1 MWDFLLSGDNVPFMA
16 ALVLMLLIG
25 IAEAVGLGGFS
36 AGDAADGFEID
47 ADAPSLLSWLNV
59 GRLPLLML
67 VVVFLFVFGK
77 IGLLGQQA
85 FAAITGRPAPWL
97 FAVPVAIAAALPV
110 TRVLGRWIS
119 KVLPQD
125 ETSAVSRAS
134 LIGRVAVIVT
144 GEARRD
150 NAAQARVRDRYGQAH
165 YVMVEPDRPADVFT
179 EGTSVLLI
187 RSNGARYF
195 AIRDTSTLL
204 IDAVV

>member
-16 ALVLMLLIG
+16 ALVLMVLIG
-25 IAEAVGLGGFS
+25 IVEAIGLGGGLGV
-36 AGDAADGFEID
+36 GDAPDGFD
-47 ADAPSLLSWLNV
+47 SDLDAPSLLSWLNV

-77 IGLLGQQA
+77 IGLLGQQV
-85 FAAITGRPAPWL
+85 FAAITGRPASWL

-110 TRVLGRWIS
+110 TRVLGRWLS
-119 KVLPQD
+119 KILPQD
-125 ETSAVSRAS
+125 ETTAVSRAS
-134 LIGRVAVIVT
+134 LVGRTAIIVT

-150 NAAQARVRDRYGQAH
+150 HAAQARVRDRHGQAH
-165 YVMVEPDRPADVFT
+165 YVMVEPDRPADVFA

-195 AIRDTSTLL
+195 AVRDTSTLL
-204 IDAVV
+204 TV